1 MSNSLACFYFQQGLC
16 QLRGLHINPFSD
28 VHWEV
33 KIMIKYGFIF
43 LAIPLVVVGMEQSE
57 LTVLSFHRLFP

>member
-16 QLRGLHINPFSD
+16 QLRGLHINPFRD

-33 KIMIKYGFIF
+33 KIMINHRFIF
-43 LAIPLVVVGMEQSE
+43 FSYSFSNSE
-57 LTVLSFHRLFP
+57 NGEM

>member
-28 VHWEV
+28 VQWEV

-43 LAIPLVVVGMEQSE
+43 LSY
-57 LTVLSFHRLFP
+57 SFSSCGDGTK

>member
-1 MSNSLACFYFQQGLC
+1 MSNSSACFYFQQGLC

-28 VHWEV
+28 VHREV

-43 LAIPLVVVGMEQSE
+43 LAIPLVVMGMEQTGP
-57 LTVLSFHRLFP
+57 TVLSFHRLLL

>member
-33 KIMIKYGFIF
+33 KNNDKIQIYFF
-43 LAIPLVVVGMEQSE
+43 SY
-57 LTVLSFHRLFP
+57 SFSNSGNGAK